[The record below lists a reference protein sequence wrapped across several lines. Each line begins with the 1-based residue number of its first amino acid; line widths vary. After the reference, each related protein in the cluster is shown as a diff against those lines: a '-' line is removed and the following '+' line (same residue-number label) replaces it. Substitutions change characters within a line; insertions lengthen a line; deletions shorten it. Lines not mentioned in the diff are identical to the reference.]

1 MTRID
6 RTIEITDE
14 QYASIKNL
22 TAATRY
28 EALDAVAK
36 ILGLRT
42 AQRATWSSSRKT
54 IIYDANT
61 IADITYRKGKVVSLE
76 FYDKSGN
83 PDVFINYNTYHFK

>member
-1 MTRID
+1 MIRID
-6 RTIEITDE
+6 KTIEITDE
-14 QYASIKNL
+14 QYMAIKNL
-22 TAATRY
+22 TTATRY
-28 EALDAVAK
+28 EALDAVAN

-42 AQRATWSSSRKT
+42 AQKATWSSSRKT

-83 PDVFINYNTYHFK
+83 PDVCISYNTYYFK

>member
-14 QYASIKNL
+14 QYAAIKNL

-54 IIYDANT
+54 IIYDNNT
-61 IADITYRKGKVVSLE
+61 IASITYKKGKVVSLE
-76 FYDKSGN
+76 FYDVSRN

>member
-1 MTRID
+1 MIRKNL
-6 RTIEITDE
+6 TISITDE
-14 QYASIKNL
+14 QYAAIKNL

-28 EALDAVAK
+28 EALEGVAK

-42 AQRATWSSSRKT
+42 GQKATWSSSRKT

-83 PDVFINYNTYHFK
+83 PDVSISYNTYYFK